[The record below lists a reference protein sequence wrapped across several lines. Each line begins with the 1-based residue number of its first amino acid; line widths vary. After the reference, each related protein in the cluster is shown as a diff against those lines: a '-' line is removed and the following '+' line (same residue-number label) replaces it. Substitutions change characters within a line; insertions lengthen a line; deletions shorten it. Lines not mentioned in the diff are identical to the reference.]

1 MQISNITFGQ
11 KVNIYHKGEN
21 TIKELFDDENRLSRL
36 IEYDKFDRDIE
47 AKSFDTYG
55 NIIERMSK
63 TYTDNGMIE
72 HFKNAFQEYTRK
84 TYTIIENGIKH
95 RVEEF
100 KSKTNPNCN
109 YINEFIYDIS
119 GKLIKLISNGKITDL
134 TK

>member
-11 KVNIYHKGEN
+11 KVNIYRKGEN
-21 TIKELFDDENRLSRL
+21 TIKEVFDDKNRLSRL

-47 AKSFDTYG
+47 AKSFDSSG
-55 NIIERMSK
+55 NIIEHMSK
-63 TYTDNGMIE
+63 TYTENGMIE

-134 TK
+134 KR

>member
-11 KVNIYHKGEN
+11 KVNIYRKGEN
-21 TIKELFDDENRLSRL
+21 TIKEVFDDENRLSRL

-100 KSKTNPNCN
+100 NSKTSLNCN

>member
-11 KVNIYHKGEN
+11 KVNIYRKGEN
-21 TIKELFDDENRLSRL
+21 TIKEVFDDKNRLSRL

-100 KSKTNPNCN
+100 KSKTSPNCN

-134 TK
+134 KR